1 MHASYNRVG
10 AVGLTLTGADRVV
23 IFGPDWNPAIDNQA
37 VDRAFRI
44 GQQQD
49 VLCYRLMT
57 CNTIEEKMYRRQVF
71 KEGVVR
77 SVMEDKAMNVYSSGQ
92 DLVDVFALNDPEV
105 SDMQEYLAGKQHN
118 LHENFK
124 KQYEHLYT
132 ELETIKTFLCYGISH
147 HDVLFDEER
156 KDDEMEN
163 MLVPPTPQQKER
175 EMIEATLGLNNMS
188 ENSDALNRKT
198 KKKKTAKNGKMNKIS
213 KHRVD
218 KFGLFEEEAEE
229 VDDYASSGSS
239 GEESDTQVMKMQTSY
254 KIRLLI

>member
-1 MHASYNRVG
+1 MCVRYEFNCARIDGDVKHEERQSIVDKFNHDGKFDCMLLTTGVG

-77 SVMEDKAMNVYSSGQ
+77 SVMEDKTMNVYSSGQ

-124 KQYEHLYT
+124 NQYEHLYT
-132 ELETIKTFLCYGISH
+132 ELETIKTFLCYGISY

-156 KDDEMEN
+156 KDDETEN
-163 MLVPPTPQQKER
+163 MLVLQR
-175 EMIEATLGLNNMS
+175 H
-188 ENSDALNRKT
+188 
-198 KKKKTAKNGKMNKIS
+198 NKRS
-213 KHRVD
+213 V
-218 KFGLFEEEAEE
+218 
-229 VDDYASSGSS
+229 
-239 GEESDTQVMKMQTSY
+239 
-254 KIRLLI
+254 RL